1 MEILGFLQS
10 QEEKTGLGPRQPLH
24 LPVWGLHWEGE
35 KARPRAFIP
44 LFPDSC
50 IPSPV
55 PALLICP
62 GWGGEEAGMSET
74 KEGTEQ
80 EPRVL
85 DAQKVEGLMG
95 WGAEAASLGRGKTSW
110 AFKRRNGG
118 HSGW

>member
-1 MEILGFLQS
+1 
-10 QEEKTGLGPRQPLH
+10 
-24 LPVWGLHWEGE
+24 
-35 KARPRAFIP
+35 
-44 LFPDSC
+44 
-50 IPSPV
+50 
-55 PALLICP
+55 
-62 GWGGEEAGMSET
+62 MSET

-118 HSGW
+118 HSGWRDQEWVWSEVFGVAGAQGEGREEAG